1 LHGILFIAFCT
12 HYYCM
17 NDFDPLAK
25 YRDRR
30 DLSVSPEPAGEVA
43 EGAERPIFVVQKHAA
58 STLHYDLRLESRG
71 VLKSW
76 AVPKGPSMDPKV
88 RRLAVPTED
97 HPMAYAGFEGVIPEG
112 HYGAGTVIVWDRG
125 TFTNMKEGKG
135 FAESLEEGHAT
146 IRLDGGK
153 LRGGFA
159 LIRTGGGDRP
169 RWLFFKMKDGEARP
183 GSDVVEEMPD
193 SAVSGRSLEQVAE
206 EEEPADLEDFA

>member
-1 LHGILFIAFCT
+1 
-12 HYYCM
+12 M
-17 NDFDPLAK
+17 NDSDPLAK

-30 DLSVSPEPAGEVA
+30 DLSESPEPLGELTDGGG
-43 EGAERPIFVVQKHAA
+43 EPIFVVQKHAA
-58 STLHYDLRLESRG
+58 STLHYDLRLESGG

-125 TFTNMKEGKG
+125 AFTNMKEGKG

-146 IRLDGGK
+146 IRLDGEK

-159 LIRTGGGDRP
+159 LIRTGGGGRP

-183 GSDVVEEMPD
+183 GSDVAEEMPD
-193 SAVSGRSLEQVAE
+193 SVVSGRSLEQVAL
-206 EEEPADLEDFA
+206 EEEPADLEGFA

>member
-1 LHGILFIAFCT
+1 MLGILFIASCT
-12 HYYCM
+12 YYYCM
-17 NDFDPLAK
+17 NGSDPLAK

-30 DLSVSPEPAGEVA
+30 DLSESPEPLGELTDG
-43 EGAERPIFVVQKHAA
+43 EGEPIFVVQKHAA
-58 STLHYDLRLESRG
+58 STLHYDLRLESGG

-112 HYGAGTVIVWDRG
+112 HYGAGTVIAWDRG

-146 IRLDGGK
+146 IRLDGEK

-159 LIRTGGGDRP
+159 LISTGGGGRP

-183 GSDVVEEMPD
+183 GSDVAEEMPD
-193 SAVSGRSLEQVAE
+193 SVVSGRSLEQVAL
-206 EEEPADLEDFA
+206 EEEPADLEGFA

>member
-1 LHGILFIAFCT
+1 
-12 HYYCM
+12 M
-17 NDFDPLAK
+17 NGSDPLAK
-25 YRDRR
+25 YRNRR
-30 DLSVSPEPAGEVA
+30 DLSESPEPPGELTDG
-43 EGAERPIFVVQKHAA
+43 EGEPIFVVQKHAA
-58 STLHYDLRLESRG
+58 STLHYDLRLESGG

-112 HYGAGTVIVWDRG
+112 HYGAGTVIVWDQG
-125 TFTNMKEGKG
+125 AFTNMKEGKG

-146 IRLDGGK
+146 IRLDGEK

-159 LIRTGGGDRP
+159 LIRTDGGGRP

-183 GSDVVEEMPD
+183 GSDVAEEMPG
-193 SAVSGRSLEQVAE
+193 SVVSGRSLEQVAL

>member
-1 LHGILFIAFCT
+1 MSGS
-12 HYYCM
+12 
-17 NDFDPLAK
+17 DPLK
-25 YRDRR
+25 EYRDRR
-30 DLSVSPEPAGEVA
+30 DLSESPEPLGELTDG
-43 EGAERPIFVVQKHAA
+43 EGEPIFVVQKHAA
-58 STLHYDLRLESRG
+58 STLHYDLRLESGG

-112 HYGAGTVIVWDRG
+112 NYGAGTVIVWDRG
-125 TFTNMKEGKG
+125 TFANMKEGKG

-146 IRLDGGK
+146 IRLDGEK

-159 LIRTGGGDRP
+159 LIRTGGGGRP

-183 GSDVVEEMPD
+183 GSDVAEEMPD
-193 SAVSGRSLEQVAE
+193 SVVSGRSLEQVAS
-206 EEEPADLEDFA
+206 EEEPADLEGFA